1 MNTPPI
7 ADISEYIDSNSDWIA
22 AISVFVLT
30 LVVAKVADFLI
41 ARNAKRVNAMSADGL
56 SQSAVTRLRLA
67 RRLVVAAILV
77 VGIGVAVFQL
87 DVFRPLG
94 TTLLAS
100 SAVVGVAVGI
110 AARATLA
117 NALAGIVLASAQPF
131 RVGDVIEWDGR
142 RGRVEDITLSYTTIR
157 LPSANQLIV
166 PNEVIAQSPV
176 ENFTI
181 AGSTVDASA
190 SVRVRPAYAAEAL
203 DLLREKLEGTK
214 VNLGECMADSVE
226 LKLGFTADAADEPIS
241 QFAKREEAIAI
252 LSRAG
257 MLEAAPGQ

>member
-1 MNTPPI
+1 MITPPI
-7 ADISEYIDSNSDWIA
+7 ADISDFVDSNSDWLA
-22 AISVFVLT
+22 ALSVFVLT
-30 LVVAKVADFLI
+30 LVIAKIADFLI

-142 RGRVEDITLSYTTIR
+142 RGRIEDITLSYTIIR

-166 PNEVIAQSPV
+166 PNEAISTTPV

-190 SVRVRPAYAAEAL
+190 SVRVRPAFAPAALE
-203 DLLREKLEGTK
+203 LLREKLEGTK
-214 VNLGECMADSVE
+214 VNLGECLADSIE
-226 LKLGFTADAADEPIS
+226 LKLGYTADAADEPIS
-241 QFAKREEAIAI
+241 QFAKREEAVAI
-252 LSRAG
+252 LGSAG
-257 MLEAAPGQ
+257 MLESSPSQ